1 MIENRSKLL
10 CLAGARQLRWH
21 ARCFDLLQY
30 SKNVDRRAAFLSRSE
45 RATFLANLCE
55 TRPLMPTYD
64 ALLIVGFGGP
74 EGPDD
79 VLPFLENVTRGK
91 PVPRERLSE
100 VAEHYQHFGGISPI
114 NQQVRDLIHVLR
126 PELIQ
131 RGIDLPI
138 FWGNRNWYPLLTETV
153 EAMVGVNIQR
163 VLAFVLAGFSSYSSC
178 RQYRE
183 NIEAARQAAG
193 EKAPVIDKVRVFFN
207 HPDFIEATTDRVANA
222 FARLPIE
229 GRELAHIAFTA
240 HSIPML
246 MADNCQY
253 AAQLTETARL
263 VAERL
268 EIPASRWRLVYQ
280 SRSGRPTDPWLEPDI
295 LDHLR
300 ALKEQSVSQVVIAPI
315 GFLSDHIEVLYD
327 LDDEAGTLS
336 QELGLTMVRAGTVGT
351 HPKFVSMIVNLIA
364 ERLATE
370 SVQPC
375 ERQAI
380 GACGPSHD
388 VCPTDCCL
396 YPIRRA

>member
-1 MIENRSKLL
+1 
-10 CLAGARQLRWH
+10 
-21 ARCFDLLQY
+21 
-30 SKNVDRRAAFLSRSE
+30 
-45 RATFLANLCE
+45 
-55 TRPLMPTYD
+55 MPAPYD

-74 EGPDD
+74 EGPDE
-79 VLPFLENVTRGK
+79 VMPFLENVTRGK
-91 PVPRERLSE
+91 PVPRERLLE
-100 VAEHYQHFGGISPI
+100 VAKHYQDFGGISPI
-114 NQQVRDLIHVLR
+114 NQQVRDLIQVLR
-126 PELIQ
+126 PELIR

-138 FWGNRNWYPLLTETV
+138 FWGNRNWHPLLTETV
-153 EAMVGVNIQR
+153 EAMVGVKIQR
-163 VLAFVLAGFSSYSSC
+163 VLAFALAGYSSYSSC

-193 EKAPVIDKVRVFFN
+193 PPAPVIDKVRVFFN
-207 HPDFIEATTDRVANA
+207 HPDFIEATTDRTANA
-222 FARLPIE
+222 FARLPTE
-229 GRELAHIAFTA
+229 GRDAAHIAFTA

-268 EIPASRWRLVYQ
+268 EIPSDRWQVVYQ

-300 ALKEQSVSQVVIAPI
+300 ALKEQSVSQVIIAPI

-327 LDDEAGTLS
+327 LDDEAGKLS

-351 HPKFVSMIVNLIA
+351 HPKFVAMIVELIA

-370 SVQPC
+370 SAQPC
-375 ERQAI
+375 ERQAV
-380 GACGPSHD
+380 GAFGPNHD
-388 VCPTDCCL
+388 VCPADCCP
-396 YPIRRA
+396 YPISRPTAKT

>member
-1 MIENRSKLL
+1 
-10 CLAGARQLRWH
+10 
-21 ARCFDLLQY
+21 
-30 SKNVDRRAAFLSRSE
+30 
-45 RATFLANLCE
+45 
-55 TRPLMPTYD
+55 MPPPYD

-74 EGPDD
+74 EQPDD
-79 VLPFLENVTRGK
+79 VMPFLENVTRGK
-91 PVPRERLSE
+91 PVPRERLQE
-100 VAEHYQHFGGISPI
+100 VAEHYQHFGGVSPI

-126 PELIQ
+126 PELIE

-138 FWGNRNWYPLLTETV
+138 FWGNRNWHPLLTETL
-153 EAMVGVNIQR
+153 ESMTAVGVKR
-163 VLAFVLAGFSSYSSC
+163 ALAFVVAGFSSYSSC

-193 EKAPVIDKVRVFFN
+193 PSAPQIDKVRVFFN
-207 HPDFIEATTDRVANA
+207 HPDFIAAISDRAANA
-222 FARLPIE
+222 IARLPIE

-268 EIPASRWRLVYQ
+268 DISPDRWRLVYQ

-315 GFLSDHIEVLYD
+315 GFLSDHIEVLFD
-327 LDDEAGTLS
+327 LDDEAAKLS

-351 HPKFVSMIVNLIA
+351 HPKFVSMIVDLIA

-370 SVQPC
+370 SGQPC
-375 ERQAI
+375 ERQAV
-380 GACGPSHD
+380 GAYGPNHD
-388 VCPTDCCL
+388 VCPADCCP
-396 YPIRRA
+396 YPIRSRHAPA

>member
-1 MIENRSKLL
+1 M
-10 CLAGARQLRWH
+10 H
-21 ARCFDLLQY
+21 A
-30 SKNVDRRAAFLSRSE
+30 
-45 RATFLANLCE
+45 
-55 TRPLMPTYD
+55 PYD

-74 EGPDD
+74 EGPDE
-79 VLPFLENVTRGK
+79 VMPFLENVTRGK
-91 PVPRERLSE
+91 PVPRERLLE
-100 VAEHYQHFGGISPI
+100 VAEHYQHFGGVSPI
-114 NQQVRDLIHVLR
+114 NQQVRDLIQVLR
-126 PELIQ
+126 PELIR

-138 FWGNRNWYPLLTETV
+138 FWGNRNWHPLLTETV
-153 EAMVGVNIQR
+153 EAMVDVKIQR

-193 EKAPVIDKVRVFFN
+193 PAVPAIDKVRVFFN

-222 FARLPIE
+222 IARLPNE
-229 GRELAHIAFTA
+229 GRDAAHIAFTA

-253 AAQLTETARL
+253 AVQLTETARL

-268 EIPASRWRLVYQ
+268 DIPADQWRVVYQ

-327 LDDEAGTLS
+327 LDDEAAKLS

-351 HPKFVSMIVNLIA
+351 HPKFVSMIVELIA

-370 SVQPC
+370 SGTECNRP
-375 ERQAI
+375 AI
-380 GACGPSHD
+380 GVCGPSHD
-388 VCPTDCCL
+388 VCPAECCP
-396 YPIRRA
+396 YPISRPTTNSLASGGC